1 MNSTQSS
8 YGLALH
14 TCSPQLGIAIANFA
28 ETRRQ
33 QTWNLY
39 REILNQM
46 HLLLAEFLT
55 PQTWSDLA
63 FLAVAKVPGSFT
75 GTRLGVVTARTL
87 AQQLQIPLFAVSTL
101 AAIAWKEAQQQEF
114 NRPLCIAVQMPAQ
127 REQLFAGVYQ
137 IEAPQKLTTLWSDR
151 AISPSDWQNLLQ
163 TLNQPYHQIEAPNEL
178 GDSAAS
184 LLELAHLDWLAYQR
198 PHWQEALPF
207 YGQHPV
213 ES

>member
-33 QTWNLY
+33 QTWNLG

-63 FLAVAKVPGSFT
+63 FLAVAKGPGSFT

-101 AAIAWKEAQQQEF
+101 AAIAGRKPN
-114 NRPLCIAVQMPAQ
+114 NRNLT
-127 REQLFAGVYQ
+127 
-137 IEAPQKLTTLWSDR
+137 APC
-151 AISPSDWQNLLQ
+151 ASPSKCPPSANNCLQ
-163 TLNQPYHQIEAPNEL
+163 AFTKLK
-178 GDSAAS
+178 
-184 LLELAHLDWLAYQR
+184 
-198 PHWQEALPF
+198 
-207 YGQHPV
+207 HPKN
-213 ES
+213 